1 MISYNGYKTNC
12 ITIENGNAKVGDIV
26 SIDSDGKIYKS
37 TKNQP
42 FIGVC
47 VAVRGKYAVVQTDG
61 YYEFRTVATTLN
73 CGYRGFV
80 AAGDNAIDIGDISVA
95 GRTFLV
101 LKYDGENKTVGIVL

>member
-42 FIGVC
+42 FIGAC

-61 YYEFRTVATTLN
+61 YYEFRTVATALN

-80 AAGDNAIDIGDISVA
+80 AAGDNAIDILSLIHISEPT
-95 GRTFLV
+95 RH
-101 LKYDGENKTVGIVL
+101 

>member
-12 ITIENGNAKVGDIV
+12 ITIENSNAKVGDIV
-26 SIDSDGKIYKS
+26 SINNDGKIYQA

-61 YYEFRTVATTLN
+61 YYEFKTTSTNIN
-73 CGYRGFV
+73 CGYCGLI
-80 AAGDNAIDIGDISVA
+80 AAGSNTIDTADISVA
-95 GRTFLV
+95 GRTYLV
-101 LKYDGENKTVGIVL
+101 LKYDGDNKTVGIIL